1 MRKITGL
8 IFTILL
14 VMGLYCT
21 VSADDSVALS
31 LSDAS
36 ATAGDEISVDLSIS
50 GNTGLYGLT
59 TLVIFDSSVIT
70 PVSFKTNSSSD
81 ITFTT
86 SLDDAEADKNIVY
99 TVTLNGTAKKIKSTY
114 NGVLGTLKFKVKD
127 NAPTDK
133 FSIDFISDETIALSS
148 TGDELNVEF
157 ENSTLDI
164 TSKVTTS
171 KEAQVALILKDVS
184 GARKLT
190 DSEKADFGITGEP
203 TVFDAIGKLK
213 NN

>member
-21 VSADDSVALS
+21 VSADDKLTLS
-31 LSDAS
+31 LSDAN
-36 ATAGDEISVDLSIS
+36 ATAGDEFSVDLSIS
-50 GNTGLYGLT
+50 DNTGLYGLT
-59 TLVIFDSSVIT
+59 TQVIFDSSVIT
-70 PVSFKTNSSSD
+70 PVSFTANSSSD
-81 ITFTT
+81 ITFMT
-86 SLDDAEADKNIVY
+86 SLDDAEADKDIVY
-99 TVTLNGTAKKIKSTY
+99 TVTLNGTAKSIKSTY

-133 FSIDFISDETIALSS
+133 FLIDFISDETIALSS
-148 TGDELNVEF
+148 DGDELDVKLES
-157 ENSTLDI
+157 STLNV
-164 TSKVTTS
+164 TSKSTTS
-171 KEAQVALILKDVS
+171 KEAQVALILKDVT

-190 DSEKADFGITGEP
+190 DSEKNDFGIEGEP
-203 TVFDAIGKLK
+203 TVLDAIDKLK